1 MTEVEGT
8 AEVDKKRIIA
18 YWVLTGMVVA
28 AESGAGF
35 SMLTG
40 AEGPVEG
47 LGRLGYPLYFLT
59 ILGSFKIAGVITLV
73 APKLPRL
80 KEWAYA
86 GFAFDFIGAAASHI
100 LNGDGINKIA
110 PPLVIL
116 SVLIGSYLLRPS
128 ERRLV

>member
-1 MTEVEGT
+1 MSET
-8 AEVDKKRIIA
+8 DKKRIIG
-18 YWVLTGMVVA
+18 YWVLTGMVLV

-35 SMLTG
+35 SMLTR

-47 LGRLGYPLYFLT
+47 IVGRLGYPLYFLT
-59 ILGSFKIAGVITLV
+59 ILGAFKLAGVITL
-73 APKLPRL
+73 ALPRLPRL

-86 GFAFDFIGAAASHI
+86 GFGFDFIGAAASHV
-100 LNGDGINKIA
+100 LNGDGLDKIA

-116 SVLIGSYLLRPS
+116 SVLIGSYLLRPA